1 SVARQRPC
9 LSAERNILGVAGFGR
24 AVGLLAFL
32 TGLALSVHAEMS
44 GDDYRSP
51 TVLSSPQERAKV
63 EEELEADRRR
73 LSRETEQQQNAQAR
87 ALALQRQR
95 EQQRPLGE
103 RLLDAKCA
111 RCHSLD
117 IVRSQSKSALGWRW
131 TVERMR
137 WWHGASL
144 ERGEAGVI
152 ARQLV
157 QTRGAASSSIWF
169 LAGAGA
175 AGVGV
180 LFFGIR
186 RFQGR
191 RVSGEASQ
199 GLTQRGS
206 E

>member
-1 SVARQRPC
+1 M
-9 LSAERNILGVAGFGR
+9 GVAAFGR
-24 AVGLLAFL
+24 ALGP
-32 TGLALSVHAEMS
+32 LALLTVLALPAHAEMS

-63 EEELEADRRR
+63 AEELEADRLR
-73 LSRETEQQQNAQAR
+73 LSREAEQQQESQAR

-103 RLLDAKCA
+103 RLLDAKCT

-137 WWHGASL
+137 WWHGAAL
-144 ERGEAGVI
+144 EKGEAGVI

-157 QTRGAASSSIWF
+157 QTRGAARSSIWF

-191 RVSGEASQ
+191 RVSAENHAKFNTKGI
-199 GLTQRGS
+199 
-206 E
+206 